1 MDIKVYQVEDLYGFV
16 DKIELVIKC
25 SSLNHCSDED
35 P

>member
-1 MDIKVYQVEDLYGFV
+1 MDIKVYQEEDLYRFV
-16 DKIELVIKC
+16 DKIELVTNC